1 MKRWSEWVV
10 WSQIDAG
17 NTGNHFSGGT
27 CRFHLPSLVEDAVP
41 DLFRP
46 AIKRCVSL
54 PHRQR
59 PSATMALPA
68 RRLCL
73 PPSAG
78 SCAGIPSSERH
89 RPQLHIHPRHLST
102 RLLLHD
108 LSIML
113 YSSAPPLH
121 SSLDAE
127 ERGAGASSHSDG
139 RLPAWLPAH
148 RILSG
153 YPHAF
158 LADPLTEQRLEE
170 TIGISSS
177 SAIPEPRLC
186 KSP

>member
-27 CRFHLPSLVEDAVP
+27 CRFHLPPLVEDGVP

-73 PPSAG
+73 PLALGAAQGFRRLSVIAHSSTSTLAICRRVSCSTTCPS
-78 SCAGIPSSERH
+78 CCIP
-89 RPQLHIHPRHLST
+89 
-102 RLLLHD
+102 
-108 LSIML
+108 
-113 YSSAPPLH
+113 PPLLCTH
-121 SSLDAE
+121 RSTPRKEAPVHRLTAMDDCPHGFL
-127 ERGAGASSHSDG
+127 RTAS
-139 RLPAWLPAH
+139 
-148 RILSG
+148 
-153 YPHAF
+153 
-158 LADPLTEQRLEE
+158 
-170 TIGISSS
+170 
-177 SAIPEPRLC
+177 
-186 KSP
+186 